1 MKHDDV
7 HKFVA
12 RSEDEWRAHISA
24 AIEAARVPWARGGRD
39 VVEPDDDDELEEG
52 ASRSG
57 TLRARSSKAGRSLP
71 AASDTEISV
80 PRRQR
85 KRSLSKVLE
94 AARRAGADRVIVDG
108 VVIALSPAAAVAVP
122 ESDANE
128 WDTVLQESD
137 HGPH

>member
-24 AIEAARVPWARGGRD
+24 AIEAAREPYDRGRRD
-39 VVEPDDDDELEEG
+39 VVEPDDEDDELVEPVVPV
-52 ASRSG
+52 
-57 TLRARSSKAGRSLP
+57 P
-71 AASDTEISV
+71 APV
-80 PRRQR
+80 RRQR
-85 KRSLSKVLE
+85 KRSLAKVCE
-94 AARRAGADRVIVDG
+94 AARKAGADRVIVDG
-108 VVIALSPAAAVAVP
+108 VLPAAAAAAAVAVP